1 MKPLLIVYATREGH
15 THLIASHIGEALV
28 ERGLLCEVRDA
39 RTMEGRKLDASFY
52 AGAILAASVH
62 LGRHEKEMVHF
73 LQRNREAL
81 DQLPTAFLS
90 VSMSA
95 AVAQDEARPA
105 EDRAE
110 VTRALAKTADALF
123 EETGWHPARV
133 QFVAG
138 ALMYTKYN
146 VIVRWVMKR
155 IARAE
160 GTSTDTAH
168 DHVYTDWE
176 GVDRF
181 VDEFLRTIHAS
192 EAGGAVASAGD
203 STVASRS

>member
-15 THLIASHIGEALV
+15 THLIASHIGEALTA
-28 ERGLLCEVRDA
+28 RGFPVEVRDA
-39 RTMEGRKLDASFY
+39 RDVEGTTLDPSPY

-62 LGRHEKEMVHF
+62 LGRHEKEMAHF
-73 LQRNREAL
+73 IQRNHAAL

-90 VSMSA
+90 VSLA
-95 AVAQDEARPA
+95 AAAAQDETRPA
-105 EDRAE
+105 EQRAE

-123 EETGWHPARV
+123 EETGWNPARV

-146 VIVRWVMKR
+146 AIVRWVMKR

-181 VDEFLRTIHAS
+181 VDEFVHTLGAGEAEGT
-192 EAGGAVASAGD
+192 AGGTQAAAASA
-203 STVASRS
+203 S